1 MCWWGWIWHLYIYFM
16 IAFAKWATFRS
27 RRRVNCYS
35 MHLCFC
41 MTSIV
46 CVCVTNKKK
55 RAENR
60 MLFDAHCVR
69 FIGIQLSIYSTIAHM
84 LILDVRCAFI
94 RRYCYLFVLFSSVY
108 FNSAVYKRNTSLFCS
123 LLFIFRSLSL
133 VDTSNGVE
141 IFCFFLC
148 NSKRFVVN
156 QIYQTSER
164 EKFVSKS
171 ATKNANEN
179 IYIFHI
185 YIHKWH
191 AVIICLIPFR
201 TPGERSGFALEITFS
216 KTNCSPRNRCL
227 NHLSWFFNIYIW
239 LNKHQTEIE
248 WRGKWSLSLL
258 YIHTH
263 FINQI

>member
-1 MCWWGWIWHLYIYFM
+1 MRMNMVFIYIFYDSVCKMSDIQKSQTRQLLFYAFMFLYDIN
-16 IAFAKWATFRS
+16 S
-27 RRRVNCYS
+27 VC
-35 MHLCFC
+35 
-41 MTSIV
+41 V

-141 IFCFFLC
+141 IFFF
-148 NSKRFVVN
+148 FM
-156 QIYQTSER
+156 
-164 EKFVSKS
+164 
-171 ATKNANEN
+171 
-179 IYIFHI
+179 
-185 YIHKWH
+185 
-191 AVIICLIPFR
+191 
-201 TPGERSGFALEITFS
+201 
-216 KTNCSPRNRCL
+216 
-227 NHLSWFFNIYIW
+227 
-239 LNKHQTEIE
+239 
-248 WRGKWSLSLL
+248 
-258 YIHTH
+258 
-263 FINQI
+263 